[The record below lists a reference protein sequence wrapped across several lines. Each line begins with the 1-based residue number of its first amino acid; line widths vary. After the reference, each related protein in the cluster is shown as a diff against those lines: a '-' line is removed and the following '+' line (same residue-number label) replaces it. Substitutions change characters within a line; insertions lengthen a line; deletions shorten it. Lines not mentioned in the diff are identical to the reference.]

1 MCSLNVRGLGDRL
14 KRREMFNWLR
24 KKNYSIYML
33 QEVHCSENTISVWS
47 AEWGYKTLFSCC
59 TSARGGVA
67 ILFNNNFN
75 FQLQR
80 SYSDPNGRFIICDII
95 ADNKCVT
102 MAVLYA
108 PNDDDPN
115 FFLNF
120 FDHLNDFKCDEVVIG
135 GDFNLVLD
143 LDIDKKGGLV
153 KTHTESV
160 KTLKDFCAQ
169 FDLLDAWRILNP
181 DTRRYTWRRKRPEIH
196 CRLDFFLVTQS
207 LMCNITSANIL
218 TGYKTD
224 HSLIEITVATH
235 SNMRGPGFWKLN
247 TSLLT
252 EMDYINQIRAVIKET
267 QEEYQN
273 DTFVKYALMWEMI
286 KLNIRKQ
293 SLKYSTIKKAKISRR
308 EEEIEKEINRLQ
320 CLIETSNMKEKDKED
335 TLNALDTKKSELEK
349 IIEYRTKGSIL
360 RARCKW
366 HNEGEKNTKYFL
378 SLEKRHYNQ
387 GAISQLKLENET
399 FVTTDKEILSECETF
414 YNNLYSSNNGSQNE
428 RADKVFFKTQMEKR
442 LDQTKQDTCE
452 GLLTKTEC
460 LEALKNME
468 CNKTPGSDGL
478 PAEFYKVFWNDIADL
493 FLKSLNYAH
502 QIGQMSVTQ
511 RRGIIKLIPKKDA
524 EPYFIKN
531 WRPISL
537 LNCDYKIAAKA
548 IANRFKQVLPNLI
561 DNDQTGF
568 LKGRFIGENIRLIDS
583 IIKYTAAK
591 NIPGLLLFLDFEK
604 AFDTVEWSF
613 LNKTLQHYNF
623 GPSAIQWIKLFY
635 HNTESCILNN
645 GWSSDFF
652 KLERGVRQGCPL
664 SPYLFILCVEILAET
679 IRKNKNIK
687 GITIIDGQE
696 IKISQYAD
704 DTTLI
709 LDGSRVSFTTALQIL
724 SLFSEISGLHLNSR
738 KTEALWIGANIGKEE
753 NLHPEKGFK
762 WVKDKV
768 RALGIWLSTKPE
780 TTIEA
785 NYSEK
790 LAKVRN
796 SLSCWEL
803 RRLTLLG
810 KIVVLKSLIASQLV
824 YILSPLPTNHSAIN
838 EINSMF
844 FNFLWDGKGDKI
856 KRDIMISDYNNG
868 GLRMI
873 DIKLFNKALKSSWIT
888 KYLDSENHGKWK
900 LLFDL
905 ELQSFG
911 GEEVFRGNLSK
922 EDLLKQF
929 KISDTFTSEI
939 LQIWTDIKFEA
950 NIYSIEQLKAQN
962 LWQNSLIRVGNKPI
976 HYKSWSSKGVRSVGH
991 LLKDSTHFLS
1001 FEDFTER
1008 FNIKTNFLTFQGVI
1022 SAIKALWKSN
1032 EENLHNITTNYQT
1045 FIDTFLKARQPN
1057 RLAYKTLVGKKQ
1069 KNPVEAQRKWIAD
1082 CRVETQENIDWDT
1095 VYRSSFLCTKIS
1107 KLIVFQFKLLHRR
1120 LATNSFLTKINLKDN
1135 EQCTFCQNDTETLIH
1150 LFWTCS
1156 VSTLFWQDF
1165 KQWAVTRG
1173 ELSNTINLTAYLVLG
1188 LNPNKNKRLDF
1199 YFLIARYFLWVCK
1212 TCNTLPKI
1220 ENFSPFLLHYDT
1232 PRTNT

>member
-1 MCSLNVRGLGDRL
+1 MTSFVRDA
-14 KRREMFNWLR
+14 N
-24 KKNYSIYML
+24 
-33 QEVHCSENTISVWS
+33 
-47 AEWGYKTLFSCC
+47 
-59 TSARGGVA
+59 GGVA

-75 FQLQR
+75 LQLQR

-95 ADNKCVT
+95 TDNKSVT
-102 MAVLYA
+102 VAALYA
-108 PNDDDPN
+108 PNDDDPR
-115 FFLNF
+115 FFLTF
-120 FDHLNDFKCDEVVIG
+120 FDHLNDFKCDEVIIG

-143 LDIDKKGGLV
+143 LDTDKKGGLA

-169 FDLLDAWRILNP
+169 IDLLDAWRILNP
-181 DTRRYTWRRKRPEIH
+181 DIRRYTWRRKRPEIH

-235 SNMRGPGFWKLN
+235 SNMRSRGPGFWKLN
-247 TSLLT
+247 TLLLT
-252 EMDYINQIRAVIKET
+252 EMDYINQIRAVIKDT

-273 DTFVKYALMWEMI
+273 DIFVNDALMWEMT

-293 SLKYSTIKKAKISRR
+293 SLIYSTLKKAKISRC
-308 EEEIEKEINRLQ
+308 EEELEKEINSLQ
-320 CLIETSNMKEKDKED
+320 CLIETSNMKEEDKKN
-335 TLNALDTKKSELEK
+335 TLNALDTKTLELEK

-360 RARCKW
+360 RARCRW

-378 SLEKRHYNQ
+378 NLEKRHYNR
-387 GAISQLKLENET
+387 GAISQLKLENEN

-414 YNNLYSSNNGSQNE
+414 YKTLYSSNNGSQNE
-428 RADKVFFKTQMEKR
+428 RAGKVFFKTQMEKK
-442 LDQTKQDTCE
+442 LNQTEQDSCE

-460 LEALKNME
+460 LEALKKME

-493 FLKSLNYAH
+493 FIKSLNYAN
-502 QIGQMSVTQ
+502 QTGQLSVTQ

-524 EPYFIKN
+524 EPYLIKN

-591 NIPGLLLFLDFEK
+591 NIPGLLLFLGFEK

-613 LNKTLQHYNF
+613 LHKTPPHYNF

-635 HNTESCILNN
+635 HNTESWILNN

-679 IRKNKNIK
+679 MRKNTSIK
-687 GITIIDGQE
+687 GITIDGQE

-709 LDGSRVSFTTALQIL
+709 LDGSSVSFTTALQIL
-724 SLFSEISGLHLNSR
+724 NLFSEISGLRLNNR
-738 KTEALWIGANIGKEE
+738 KTEAMWIGANIGKEE
-753 NLHPEKGFK
+753 NLNPQKGFK
-762 WVKDKV
+762 WVNDKV
-768 RALGIWLSTKPE
+768 RALGIWLSTNPG
-780 TTIEA
+780 TTIES
-785 NYSEK
+785 NYDEK
-790 LAKVRN
+790 LTKVRN

-810 KIVVLKSLIASQLV
+810 KIAVLKSLIASQLV
-824 YILSPLPTNHSAIN
+824 YILSPLPTNNSAIN

-900 LLFDL
+900 FMFDL
-905 ELQSFG
+905 ELQPFG

-922 EDLLKQF
+922 EDLSKHF
-929 KISDTFTSEI
+929 KLSDTFISEI
-939 LQIWTDIKFEA
+939 LRIWTDIKYEA

-976 HYKSWSSKGVRSVGH
+976 HYESWSSKGVRNVGH
-991 LLKDSTHFLS
+991 LMKNSMHFLS
-1001 FEDFTER
+1001 CEDLTER

-1032 EENLHNITTNYQT
+1032 EENLHNITTNYET
-1045 FIDTFLKARQPN
+1045 FTDTFLKAKQPN
-1057 RLAYKTLVGKKQ
+1057 RLAYKILVSKKQ
-1069 KNPVEAQRKWIAD
+1069 KKPVEAQRKWIAD
-1082 CRVETQENIDWDT
+1082 CSVETQENIDWDT

-1156 VSTLFWQDF
+1156 VSTAFWQDF
-1165 KQWAVTRG
+1165 KQWAVNRG

-1188 LNPNKNKRLDF
+1188 LNLNKNKRLDF
-1199 YFLIARYFLWVCK
+1199 YFLIARFFLWVCK
-1212 TCNTLPKI
+1212 TRNTFPKI
-1220 ENFSPFLLHYDT
+1220 ENFSPFLSHYDT